1 MGIYSNTAAVLCNLR
16 QGGIIS
22 SAFFGRR
29 EPIVSRTYSAV
40 IPVAH
45 KISPN
50 HELQLF
56 DKNTGTVCNNR

>member
-22 SAFFGRR
+22 SALFGRR
-29 EPIVSRTYSAV
+29 QTVVPRTYSAF

-45 KISPN
+45 KIGSSL
-50 HELQLF
+50 ERVGKKEQKL
-56 DKNTGTVCNNR
+56 